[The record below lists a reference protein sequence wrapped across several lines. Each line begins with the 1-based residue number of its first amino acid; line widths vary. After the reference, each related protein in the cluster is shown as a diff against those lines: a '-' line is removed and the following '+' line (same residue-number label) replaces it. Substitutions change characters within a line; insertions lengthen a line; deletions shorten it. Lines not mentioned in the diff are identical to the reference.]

1 MLRSKFN
8 FGLYIDCKQK
18 GESQLPAGHPVP
30 PSAQAG
36 ASKCPFLAAEMGQKN
51 SSVVRQVSMEFQ
63 EDVQE
68 VRTVQKGKGRLR
80 NSRSNMHV
88 NVLTYVS
95 FFFSFAPLVHFT
107 EVSSAQLK
115 KPSLAA
121 PHRGRSDQGTS
132 LINSLL
138 TQRPK
143 RVSHLLKDNFPTNR
157 ECCWC
162 PFRNAALWQAVAP
175 EPAAPFPTA
184 VVVRQVLFLFR
195 SVSLQLRRVPRGEDR
210 REEERPHLPRLQ
222 NGQPPGQRVP
232 HGG

>member
-1 MLRSKFN
+1 M
-8 FGLYIDCKQK
+8 
-18 GESQLPAGHPVP
+18 P

-68 VRTVQKGKGRLR
+68 VRTVQKGKSRFR
-80 NSRSNMHV
+80 SSRSNMRV
-88 NVLTYVS
+88 NVLTCVS
-95 FFFSFAPLVHFT
+95 FFFFAPLVHFT

-115 KPSLAA
+115 KPSLAV
-121 PHRGRSDQGTS
+121 PHRGRADQGNS

-143 RVSHLLKDNFPTNR
+143 RVSHLLKDNFPADR

-162 PFRNAALWQAVAP
+162 PFETSRCGKPLLQSP
-175 EPAAPFPTA
+175 PPRFQ
-184 VVVRQVLFLFR
+184 RQF
-195 SVSLQLRRVPRGEDR
+195 S
-210 REEERPHLPRLQ
+210 
-222 NGQPPGQRVP
+222 
-232 HGG
+232 